1 MAKTFTSVEQVQEAR
16 VSGQGI
22 VMNMVAAI
30 AALKATPAKAAR
42 ASSPRD
48 SEFKNDVHT
57 LFVEAK
63 KEGVDSLSKNQIVA
77 MYRAAKG
84 LEALSDSKEEA
95 KFQKKFYEHCLA
107 NSDQPSK
114 KNANPTYHYE
124 NGMFSLIAD

>member
-1 MAKTFTSVEQVQEAR
+1 MLT
-16 VSGQGI
+16 
-22 VMNMVAAI
+22 
-30 AALKATPAKAAR
+30 TPAISWTGEPSSQLPMVGVHLRKLSGNISSIV

-48 SEFKNDVHT
+48 SEFKNDVHA

-63 KEGVDSLSKNQIVA
+63 KEGVDSLSKNQLVA

-84 LEALSDSKEEA
+84 LEALADNKEEA

-114 KNANPTYHYE
+114 NCKSPMYHYE
-124 NGMFSLIAD
+124 NGVFSLK

>member
-1 MAKTFTSVEQVQEAR
+1 MTKTFETVEQVQEAR

-22 VMNMVAAI
+22 VMNMVAAV
-30 AALKATPAKAAR
+30 AALKATPTKAAR

-48 SEFKNDVHT
+48 SEFKNDVHA
-57 LFVEAK
+57 LFEEAK
-63 KEGVDSLSKNQIVA
+63 KAGVDALSKNQLVA

-84 LEALSDSKEEA
+84 LEVLADNKEEA

-114 KNANPTYHYE
+114 NCKSPVYHYAD
-124 NGMFSLIAD
+124 GMFSLK

>member
-1 MAKTFTSVEQVQEAR
+1 MAKKFETVEQVQEAR
-16 VSGQGI
+16 VSGKGI
-22 VMNMVAAI
+22 VMNMVAAV
-30 AALKATPAKAAR
+30 AALKATPTKAAR

-48 SEFKNDVHT
+48 SEFKNDVHA

-63 KEGVDSLSKNQIVA
+63 KEGVDALSKNQLVA

-84 LEALSDSKEEA
+84 LDALSDAKEEA

-114 KNANPTYHYE
+114 KNANPVLMLFISPTKY
-124 NGMFSLIAD
+124 S

>member
-1 MAKTFTSVEQVQEAR
+1 MTKTFETVEQVQEAR
-16 VSGQGI
+16 VSGQGV
-22 VMNMVAAI
+22 VMNMVAAV
-30 AALKATPAKAAR
+30 AALKATPVKAAR

-48 SEFKNDVHT
+48 SEFKSDVHS

-63 KEGVDSLSKNQIVA
+63 KAGTDALSKNQLVA

-84 LEALSDSKEEA
+84 LDALSDSKEEA

-114 KNANPTYHYE
+114 KCANPIYHYE
-124 NGMFSLIAD
+124 NGLFSLK